1 MQVLEHEPQ
10 PQWQL
15 SDNQWGKVKAS
26 PYFDRYPG
34 AKLLPR
40 RAIFQTLQSSYKTGY
55 MVYSQFV
62 PQPPPANPRF
72 FTPREVP
79 HARETDS
86 GTRALAA
93 VLRRLATAA
102 DASCPSAPIG

>member
-40 RAIFQTLQSSYKTGY
+40 RAIFQTLQSSYKRGY
-55 MVYSQFV
+55 MVYSQV
-62 PQPPPANPRF
+62 R
-72 FTPREVP
+72 T
-79 HARETDS
+79 HAEGSPGRC
-86 GTRALAA
+86 GIVWA
-93 VLRRLATAA
+93 
-102 DASCPSAPIG
+102 